1 MNGTIINPAVFYW
14 MSVLDS
20 TRSVCMALLVIAGII
35 CFLLSIFHF
44 VVSVEDDYD
53 GDEFKNKV
61 KKGILILA
69 ICCAVFALVLIFIPT
84 KETMVE
90 MLVAKTVT
98 YENAQWTV
106 DTVKEVVDYI
116 IQAIKT
122 LQ

>member
-14 MSVLDS
+14 MSVLNS
-20 TRSVCMALLVIAGII
+20 ARTVCIALLVIAGIMCI
-35 CFLLSIFHF
+35 LLIIFHF
-44 VVSVEDDYD
+44 VNLAEDDYD
-53 GDEFKNKV
+53 GNEFKNKV
-61 KKGILILA
+61 KKGILILT
-69 ICCAVFALVLIFIPT
+69 ICCAVFALVSIFIPT

-116 IQAIKT
+116 IQAVKT